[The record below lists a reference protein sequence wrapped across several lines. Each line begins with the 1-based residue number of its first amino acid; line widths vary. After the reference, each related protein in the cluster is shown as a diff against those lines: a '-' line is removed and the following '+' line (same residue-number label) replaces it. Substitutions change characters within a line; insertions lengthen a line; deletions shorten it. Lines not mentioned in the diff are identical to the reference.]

1 MNDLKRRIIYVW
13 NYREWG
19 GAQIYFMSLMKEAKA
34 VYDVLVMLPSD
45 SEKKVLDYL
54 DALDIPYKFLGP
66 APAIHASHIRS
77 RVDRRLA
84 LITSE
89 ARIVSEVLRE
99 SAGRETIVHIDLGFW
114 QSFFPLFRLARRVDV
129 FQTIHTALPR
139 LKGPRGLSWTIK
151 GNILSRLS
159 RCHFIASNRE
169 ARASLRP
176 YLTAEKQ
183 DQIDVTYAGYD
194 PDEIDRVSK
203 EHPGKDAILRKYGLS
218 VDVPIII
225 SVGQFID
232 RKGCSIVLEA
242 LRQLKE
248 NGRAFVFLWLG
259 TRSPDSD
266 IQKRIDAYGLGNS
279 FRLMSPDDVGDT
291 REDLLRLAGI
301 AELFVIASLQEGL
314 PIALVEAM
322 ALGLPCISTRVNA
335 IPEAIEHGHNGI
347 LIEPS
352 DPAALATAVSEML
365 DDPDQRAALGIAAK
379 QTASERFSEKITARQ
394 TLELYDAVWKTDERT
409 VRIVD

>member
-34 VYDVLVMLPSD
+34 FYDISVLLPSD
-45 SEKKVLDYL
+45 SGSKVLAYL
-54 DALDIPYKFLGP
+54 DSLGIPYEFLGP
-66 APAIHASHIRS
+66 APAIHASSIRS
-77 RVDRRLA
+77 RLARRFA

-89 ARIVSEVLRE
+89 ARIVREVLKRTN
-99 SAGRETIVHIDLGFW
+99 GREAIVHIDLGFW
-114 QSFFPLFRLARRVDV
+114 QSFLPLFRLARQVNV
-129 FQTIHTALPR
+129 FQTVHTALPR
-139 LKGPRGLSWTIK
+139 LRGPRGLSWTIK
-151 GNILSRLS
+151 GKILSGLA

-169 ARASLRP
+169 AKASLKP
-176 YLTAEKQ
+176 YLAEEKH
-183 DQIDVTYAGYD
+183 DQIEVTYAGYD

-203 EHPGKDAILRKYGLS
+203 EHPGRDAILRKYGLS

-225 SVGQFID
+225 SVGQFIE
-232 RKGCSIVLEA
+232 RKGSSIVLDA
-242 LRQLKE
+242 LRQLNE
-248 NGRAFVFLWLG
+248 SGRAYVFLWLG

-266 IQKRIDAYGLGNS
+266 IRERIDAYGLGNS
-279 FRLMSPDDVGDT
+279 FRLMSPDDVGET
-291 REDLLRLAGI
+291 RDDLLRLAGI
-301 AELFVIASLQEGL
+301 ADLFVIASLQEGL

-322 ALGLPCISTRVNA
+322 ALGLPCIATRVNA

-352 DPAALATAVSEML
+352 DPAALAAAISEML
-365 DDPDQRAALGIAAK
+365 DDPDQRAAFGIAAK
-379 QTASERFSEKITARQ
+379 QTASERFSEKITARR